1 MKQAIP
7 HVTLVVRDYDE
18 AIRFFCDK
26 LHFRLIED
34 TYDMIQ
40 NSRRRFATRIRPMPR
55 EPLDAG
61 PNMKESSAKPETVD
75 EYLAA
80 LSKDKRD
87 ALQQLRKTLHTVI
100 PRAQECI

>member
-40 NSRRRFATRIRPMPR
+40 NSRRRFAT
-55 EPLDAG
+55 
-61 PNMKESSAKPETVD
+61 SS
-75 EYLAA
+75 
-80 LSKDKRD
+80 
-87 ALQQLRKTLHTVI
+87 I
-100 PRAQECI
+100 